1 MISVSDAINAFI
13 KTKATFQESIMEL
26 ETAWSAPSDRAM
38 SRMMI
43 GQAKQIPELDQDAV
57 AQLESE
63 IGGSNAETT
72 IQRQT
77 IGYGQQEL

>member
-1 MISVSDAINAFI
+1 MITVSDAMNAFI
-13 KTKATFQESIMEL
+13 KTKTDFQESIMEL

-72 IQRQT
+72 IQRPT
-77 IGYGQQEL
+77 DGYGQQEL

>member
-1 MISVSDAINAFI
+1 MITVSDAMNAFI
-13 KTKATFQESIMEL
+13 KTKTDFQESIMEL

-63 IGGSNAETT
+63 IGGSNADTT
-72 IQRQT
+72 IQRPT
-77 IGYGQQEL
+77 DGYGQQEL

>member
-1 MISVSDAINAFI
+1 MITVSDAMNAFI
-13 KTKATFQESIMEL
+13 KTKTDFQESIVEL

-63 IGGSNAETT
+63 IGGSNVDTT
-72 IQRQT
+72 IQHPT
-77 IGYGQQEL
+77 GGYGQQEL

>member
-1 MISVSDAINAFI
+1 MITVSDAINAFI
-13 KTKATFQESIMEL
+13 KTKTDFQETVAQL

-63 IGGSNAETT
+63 IGG
-72 IQRQT
+72 RD
-77 IGYGQQEL
+77 G